1 MPERV
6 ARDREARAMT
16 SLANPRED
24 QIRNHYL
31 VMQFPSFDHADLA
44 RLHSAKAL
52 HPDGLRRRVDG
63 HRQRESDLASNR
75 KRYIISGFRV
85 SNDHAPRGEI
95 DITLADHGKLS
106 WSTVG
111 QQRREMVAFMNWVFD
126 LVPCLAPRQEVR
138 EVENGFRDLD
148 LSKPYARGRQGRRVG
163 RAIKPRFFA
172 IASPYQSGAMVGG
185 RRDGLRELRMPRLH
199 GSRVL
204 RHLGE

>member
-31 VMQFPSFDHADLA
+31 VVQFPLFDHADLA
-44 RLHSAKAL
+44 GLHSAQAL

-85 SNDHAPRGEI
+85 SNDQAPRDEI
-95 DITLADHGKLS
+95 DITLADQGKLS
-106 WSTVG
+106 RSTAS
-111 QQRREMVAFMNWVFD
+111 QQRGEMVALMNRVFD
-126 LVPCLAPRQEVR
+126 LVPCLAPRR
-138 EVENGFRDLD
+138 
-148 LSKPYARGRQGRRVG
+148 
-163 RAIKPRFFA
+163 
-172 IASPYQSGAMVGG
+172 
-185 RRDGLRELRMPRLH
+185 
-199 GSRVL
+199 
-204 RHLGE
+204 